1 MYIYRR
7 RGWPA
12 FTWDHEELMEQ
23 LARVRHRQGRMT
35 GKMVALGFT
44 LQEEAELEM
53 VTIDAMKTSEIEGE
67 YFDREQVRSSVARK
81 LGMDI
86 GSTLPTDRHVDGM
99 VEMLLDATQGY
110 FEPVTQERLF
120 GWHHALF
127 PTGRSGMYTIKVGG
141 WREDGAGPMQVVS
154 GPLGR
159 ERVHFEAPESA
170 EVPRE
175 MDVFLEWFAREQGLD
190 PVLKA
195 GIAHL
200 WLITI
205 HPFDDGNGRIA
216 RAVTDL
222 QLARSDDSARR
233 FYSMS
238 AQIQK
243 ERKEYYVM
251 LEKSQRGGLDIT
263 DWLQWFLSCLER
275 ALVAAEH
282 SLEGVLKKAR
292 YWTYFN
298 EKTLNERQRG
308 MLNRLLD
315 GFEGKLS
322 TSKWAKICKVSTD
335 TALRDIQDLERQEV
349 LVKEEAGGRSTHYL
363 LVEK

>member
-12 FTWDHEELMEQ
+12 FTWDREELLEQ

-53 VTIDAMKTSEIEGE
+53 VTLDAMKTSEIEGE

-86 GSTLPTDRHVDGM
+86 GSTLPADRHVDGM
-99 VEMLLDATQGY
+99 VEMLLDATQRY
-110 FEPVTQERLF
+110 SEPLTQERLF
-120 GWHHALF
+120 EWHHALF
-127 PTGRSGMYTIKVGG
+127 PTGRSGMYAITVGR

-159 ERVHFEAPESA
+159 ERVHFEAPESS

-175 MDVFLEWFAREQGLD
+175 MDVFLDWFAKEQSLD

-222 QLARSDDSARR
+222 QLARSDDSAQR

-238 AQIQK
+238 AQVQK

-275 ALVAAEH
+275 ALVAADH

-298 EKTLNERQRG
+298 EKTLNERQRN
-308 MLNRLLD
+308 MLNRLMD